1 MDFIVGAVV
10 GLLIAISFILPH
22 DVISLQLA
30 TITIVDILLIVVGL
44 VVVVFGAV
52 SGFIVWTIINPDE

>member
-10 GLLIAISFILPH
+10 GLWIATFFILPH
-22 DVISLQLA
+22 DVISLKLA